1 MNLLLPNAFFKF
13 QIESMIGLD
22 TNKISI
28 DISESKI
35 PLSLQPN
42 YVEIY
47 QGGNSLHNATIDFD
61 YKTGMALID
70 LTPSAK
76 DKFDDIFKSAAKYLP
91 FTFSFKTSSREG
103 PNISKYHFYV
113 IGND

>member
-1 MNLLLPNAFFKF
+1 
-13 QIESMIGLD
+13 MIGLD
-22 TNKISI
+22 SNKISI

-47 QGGNSLHNATIDFD
+47 QGGNSIHNVTINFD
-61 YKTGMALID
+61 YKTGMALIN

-76 DKFDDIFKSAAKYLP
+76 NKFDEIFKSAAKYLP
-91 FTFSFKTSSREG
+91 FTFSFMTTSGRDQ
-103 PNISKYHFYV
+103 NISKYNFYV
-113 IGND
+113 IN

>member
-47 QGGNSLHNATIDFD
+47 QGGNSIHNATINFD
-61 YKTGMALID
+61 PKSGMALIS
-70 LTPSAK
+70 LTPGVK
-76 DKFDDIFKSAAKYLP
+76 ETFDELFKSAAKYLP
-91 FTFSFKTSSREG
+91 FTFSFITHQSSR
-103 PNISKYHFYV
+103 KFH
-113 IGND
+113 

>member
-1 MNLLLPNAFFKF
+1 
-13 QIESMIGLD
+13 MIGLD

-47 QGGNSLHNATIDFD
+47 QGGNSIHNTTINFD
-61 YKTGMALID
+61 PKSGMALIS
-70 LTPSAK
+70 LTPSVK
-76 DKFDDIFKSAAKYLP
+76 ETFDGLFNSAAKYLP
-91 FTFSFKTSSREG
+91 FTFSFITHQSSR
-103 PNISKYHFYV
+103 KY
-113 IGND
+113 